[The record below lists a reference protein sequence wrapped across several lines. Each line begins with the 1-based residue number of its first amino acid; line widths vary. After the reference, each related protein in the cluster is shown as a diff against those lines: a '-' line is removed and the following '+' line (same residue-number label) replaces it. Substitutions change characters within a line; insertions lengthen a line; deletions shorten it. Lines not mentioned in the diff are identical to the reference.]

1 MAISAGAL
9 MGKVNAYSQTPAGKK
24 KMSDKIA
31 SYRNGSDPHVSST
44 GKTYGGG
51 EIMTIDQMVDAAKD
65 FIAILKR
72 SAASAGL
79 PSSVMEHVESF
90 MFTTPFILPD
100 GSASIEIYMSE
111 APGRASLYP
120 EKYGYVDNIV
130 AVFNNGY
137 DTKEKRVYGKW
148 HGKNIVSLDKRQGEF
163 FMQSA
168 VGEFMGKYGTKYD
181 ISIELDPVYS
191 GDIVRYT

>member
-1 MAISAGAL
+1 
-9 MGKVNAYSQTPAGKK
+9 MGKVEAYAKTPAGKK

-31 SYRNGSDPHVSST
+31 YYRSGSDPHVAST

-51 EIMTIDQMVDAAKD
+51 KIMTVDQMIDAAKD
-65 FIAILKR
+65 FVAMLKR
-72 SAASAGL
+72 SAASANL

-90 MFTTPFILPD
+90 MFTTPYITQD
-100 GSASIEIYMSE
+100 GSASIDIYMSE

-137 DTKEKRVYGKW
+137 DTNGKRVYGKW
-148 HGKNIVSLDKRQGEF
+148 HGENTASLDKRQGSF
-163 FMQSA
+163 FIQSA
-168 VGEFMGKYGTKYD
+168 VSEFLNKYGTEYD
-181 ISIELDPVYS
+181 ISVEVDPLYS
-191 GDIVRYT
+191 GDISKYT

>member
-1 MAISAGAL
+1 MAISASAL

-31 SYRNGSDPHVSST
+31 AYRNGSDQHVSST

-51 EIMTIDQMVDAAKD
+51 AIMTVDQMIDAAKD

-72 SAASAGL
+72 SAASANL

-100 GSASIEIYMSE
+100 GSASIEIYLSE
-111 APGRASLYP
+111 APGRASLFP
-120 EKYGYVDNIV
+120 EKYGSVDNIV
-130 AVFNNGY
+130 AIFNNGY
-137 DTKEKRVYGKW
+137 TAKDKVYGTW
-148 HGKNIVSLDKRQGEF
+148 HGKYVSSLDKRQGTF
-163 FMQSA
+163 FMQKA
-168 VGEFMGKYGTKYD
+168 VDEFMSKYSAEYD
-181 ISIELDPVYS
+181 VSVNLDPLYN
-191 GDIVRYT
+191 GAW